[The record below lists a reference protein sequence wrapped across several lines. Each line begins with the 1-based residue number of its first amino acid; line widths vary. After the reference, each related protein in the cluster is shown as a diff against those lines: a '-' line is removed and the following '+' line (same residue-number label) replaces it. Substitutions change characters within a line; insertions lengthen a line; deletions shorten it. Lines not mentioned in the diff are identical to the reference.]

1 MAIGDK
7 MIYHTM
13 CIKENKNGFECFTF
27 KSNVDREETKTVPSV
42 MGFYHFPETM
52 DEQKAKQKL
61 KECLIKEYKKE
72 ILRLQNNV
80 DSLMKL

>member
-1 MAIGDK
+1 

-13 CIKENKNGFECFTF
+13 CIRENKNGFECFTLR
-27 KSNVDREETKTVPSV
+27 SDVDREETQTVPNL

-52 DEQKAKQKL
+52 DEQTAKQKL
-61 KECLIKEYKKE
+61 KKCLIKEYQKE

-80 DSLMKL
+80 NSLLKL